1 MVEPNKKT
9 MKGKALQNLEEMQIE
24 WEVEKEEDNRRNE
37 KRNIE

>member
-1 MVEPNKKT
+1 

-24 WEVEKEEDNRRNE
+24 GEGENEENNRRKQ